1 MRKLVATL
9 AVAVA
14 LLFGA
19 GTAWAGEYDGKWN
32 TKGELVCTPKGH
44 DSFSGI
50 AIISDSEI
58 SGTLV
63 GINRNYELAIRID
76 KWGRVI
82 GYIESIL
89 LGYNPI
95 LRVQGTFLIDN
106 ANINFSAGGASGAPC
121 SGSMFLRRMS
131 SETITGT
138 KVLGDDSLEA
148 KLEKLKK
155 LLEKGLIT
163 EEEAAA
169 KRAKFLEDL

>member
-1 MRKLVATL
+1 MRTRVAIL
-9 AVAVA
+9 AVVA

-19 GTAWAGEYDGKWN
+19 GTAWAGEYDGKWI

-44 DSFSGI
+44 DRFSGI

-63 GINRNYELAIRID
+63 GIKRNYEIAIRID
-76 KWGRVI
+76 KWGRVS

-95 LRVQGTFLIDN
+95 LRAQGTFLIDN

-121 SGSMFLRRMS
+121 DGSMFLRRMP
-131 SETITGT
+131 SETITDT
-138 KVLGDDSLEA
+138 KVPGDNSLET
-148 KLEKLKK
+148 KLEQLKK

-163 EEEAAA
+163 EQEAAT
-169 KRAKFLEDL
+169 KRAKLLEDY